1 MSTKRERDLEK
12 QLLSRERELIK
23 SNSLLVVYK
32 KELSTYKGT
41 LRKERKKTTYLQKS
55 YNHSK
60 LTNKTLTE
68 KLEAAELLKKKM
80 E

>member
-23 SNSLLVVYK
+23 NNSLLVAYK

-55 YNHSK
+55 YNQSK
-60 LTNKTLTE
+60 LANKTLTE
-68 KLEAAELLKKKM
+68 KLETAELLKKKW